1 MRTLSSRCRQIP
13 DRSGTRRRG
22 RSRRGQS
29 TRRGM
34 RERGRRRPATAPRSS
49 TCPQCRGRGHCSQP
63 MERTPA
69 RRTRLRPIPCHTRTG
84 VARAVAATIRR
95 TDSRPTINAAK
106 PSVTH
111 RQQRAQPMA
120 QAVAGAGRPF
130 ASCASPVRIAQTRCG
145 GEVGRTWQ
153 RLRSHDLS
161 AVTTHSTHHGCDSER
176 ERRIRQRDR
185 ELRRRRTATPLR
197 SLRERPRKGRAAG
210 ARVRGGAVPSAAMA
224 STAPSQQMWGRPV
237 ITKGSSRLI
246 EGIRRA
252 LKSQI

>member
-1 MRTLSSRCRQIP
+1 MPPNPGSQRHAP
-13 DRSGTRRRG
+13 SGPQLPRPEH
-22 RSRRGQS
+22 S
-29 TRRGM
+29 RGM

-49 TCPQCRGRGHCSQP
+49 TCPQYRGRGHCSQP

-106 PSVTH
+106 SSVTH
-111 RQQRAQPMA
+111 AHAISSRQQRAQPVA

-130 ASCASPVRIAQTRCG
+130 ASCASPVRVAQTRCG

-161 AVTTHSTHHGCDSER
+161 AVTTHSTVVTVKESVASVSE
-176 ERRIRQRDR
+176 I
-185 ELRRRRTATPLR
+185 
-197 SLRERPRKGRAAG
+197 GN
-210 ARVRGGAVPSAAMA
+210 
-224 STAPSQQMWGRPV
+224 
-237 ITKGSSRLI
+237 
-246 EGIRRA
+246 
-252 LKSQI
+252 